1 MPKATVDGV
10 APSVN
15 EFPLPPLREDEFLP
29 FGELMKRLPD
39 SVSKEAIRKLWR
51 EGLLPRHRLGRVT
64 YIHVRELIVA
74 TRTGTGE
81 DEGDDDE

>member
-15 EFPLPPLREDEFLP
+15 EFPPQPLREDEFLP
-29 FGELMKRLPD
+29 FSELMKRLPD

-51 EGLLPRHRLGRVT
+51 EGLLPRHRLGKVS
-64 YIHVRELIVA
+64 YIHVRELILA
-74 TRTGTGE
+74 TRAGTGE
-81 DEGDDDE
+81 EEGEDDE